1 MTSSLR
7 LPILITL
14 ALLAFAANSV
24 LCRLALAGGLIDPAN
39 FTLWR
44 LLSGAV
50 TLALLCAFQSFKQK
64 TSSLE
69 TNALKTVWQEGSWLS
84 AFSLFIY
91 AIGFSYAYV
100 TLETGIG
107 ALILFGAV
115 QLTLILFA
123 VWAGQK
129 LRMLE
134 WLGLLVAFGSFVY
147 LVLPT
152 LSSPSLIGFI
162 LMTFAGI
169 AWGLYTWRGKISS
182 KPLFATTSNFI
193 RTLPILVIVLICIH
207 FSGAYS
213 LNGAS
218 FEGILFAV
226 LSGAVMSG
234 IGYALWYA
242 VLPSL
247 TASLAAV
254 LQLLVP
260 IIATIGGVIFASEAV
275 TLHLIIATSGVL
287 GGVLL
292 VIMGRKKI
300 N

>member
-1 MTSSLR
+1 MTGSLR
-7 LPILITL
+7 LYVLITL
-14 ALLAFAANSV
+14 SLLAFAANSI
-24 LCRLALAGGLIDPAN
+24 LCRLALDGGLIDPAN
-39 FTLWR
+39 FTMWR
-44 LLSGAV
+44 LFSGAV
-50 TLALLCAFQSFKQK
+50 TLALLCVFQAMKQNSLSLKEKPFKK
-64 TSSLE
+64 
-69 TNALKTVWQEGSWLS
+69 VWLEGSWLS

-115 QLTLILFA
+115 QLTLILMA

-134 WLGLLVAFGSFVY
+134 WIGLVVAFASFVY

-182 KPLFATTSNFI
+182 LPLFATTSNFI
-193 RTLPILVIVLICIH
+193 RTLPILIIALICIS
-207 FSGAYS
+207 FFDAYGVNS
-213 LNGAS
+213 AS
-218 FEGILFAV
+218 SEGILFAIV
-226 LSGAVMSG
+226 SGALMSG

-275 TLHLIIATSGVL
+275 TLHLIIATTGVL

-292 VIMGRKKI
+292 VILGRKKKA
-300 N
+300 

>member
-1 MTSSLR
+1 MTNLLR
-7 LPILITL
+7 LYVLIAL
-14 ALLAFAANSV
+14 SLLAFAANSV
-24 LCRLALAGGLIDPAN
+24 LCRLALDGGLIEPAN
-39 FTLWR
+39 FTMWR
-44 LLSGAV
+44 LVSGAV
-50 TLALLCAFQSFKQK
+50 TLALLCVLQSMKQK
-64 TSSLE
+64 NTS
-69 TNALKTVWQEGSWLS
+69 LKKIWLEGSWLS
-84 AFSLFIY
+84 ALSLFVY

-100 TLETGIG
+100 TLETGVG

-123 VWAGQK
+123 VCAGQK
-129 LRMLE
+129 LKALE

-162 LMTFAGI
+162 LMTMAGV

-182 KPLFATTSNFI
+182 KPLFATTSNFV
-193 RTLPILVIVLICIH
+193 RTLPILVIAMICLH
-207 FSGAYS
+207 LNSAYNLHGATS
-213 LNGAS
+213 N
-218 FEGILFAV
+218 GILFAV
-226 LSGAVMSG
+226 ISGAVTSG

-247 TASLAAV
+247 SASLAAV

-260 IIATIGGVIFASEAV
+260 IIATIGGVVFASEAV
-275 TLHLIIATSGVL
+275 TLHLIIATCGVL

-292 VIMGRKKI
+292 VILGRKKTH
-300 N
+300 

>member
-1 MTSSLR
+1 MTASLR
-7 LPILITL
+7 LYVLIAL
-14 ALLAFAANSV
+14 SLLAFAANSI
-24 LCRLALAGGLIDPAN
+24 LCRLALDGGLIDPAN
-39 FTLWR
+39 FTMWR
-44 LLSGAV
+44 LVSGAI
-50 TLALLCAFQSFKQK
+50 TLALLCVLQSMKQN
-64 TSSLE
+64 SISL
-69 TNALKTVWQEGSWLS
+69 KKVWLEGSWLS

-115 QLTLILFA
+115 QLTLILMA

-129 LRMLE
+129 LKSLE
-134 WLGLLVAFGSFVY
+134 WIGLIVAFASFVY
-147 LVLPT
+147 LVFPT

-182 KPLFATTSNFI
+182 LPLFATASNFI
-193 RTLPILVIVLICIH
+193 RTVPILIIALICIG
-207 FSGAYS
+207 FLEGYSLTTGSSEGIIFAIVSGA
-213 LNGAS
+213 L
-218 FEGILFAV
+218 
-226 LSGAVMSG
+226 MSG
-234 IGYALWYA
+234 VGYALWYA

-247 TASLAAV
+247 SASLAAV

-275 TLHLIIATSGVL
+275 TLHLIIATAGVL

-292 VIMGRKKI
+292 VILGKKKKA
-300 N
+300 